1 MSRDEAGRAGTMT
14 CHDQSMPRQ
23 SSLTK
28 YPQRCDVLV
37 FAREPTE
44 RELRIDLRPGA
55 VNPTA
60 PTRPCGDVIADDA
73 DELRHMASA
82 HPELLR
88 FLELLAEIGIDRAR
102 AGKSAPARDPVAD
115 VRVRGRRRR
124 AGNRGGAGTL
134 RSDY

>member
-1 MSRDEAGRAGTMT
+1 
-14 CHDQSMPRQ
+14 MPRQ

-44 RELRIDLRPGA
+44 RERWIDLRPAA
-55 VNPTA
+55 VNPTT
-60 PTRPCGDVIADDA
+60 PTRPCGAAIANDA

-82 HPELLR
+82 HPDLLR

-102 AGKSAPARDPVAD
+102 AGTSAPARDPGAHA
-115 VRVRGRRRR
+115 RAGGRRRR
-124 AGNRGGAGTL
+124 AG
-134 RSDY
+134 